1 MSKHNLKQI
10 SMKPIFTSF
19 LLVLIA
25 FHSTA
30 QEEKKLSYSIQLEC
44 YPLEAHINSE
54 TPFSCAGQTV
64 QFGVSLPVGQHIDLG
79 VIAGV
84 YFHYRISKVAPNLY
98 LYAPVQ
104 VSANFHTKNNRFG
117 VEIATG
123 FPLKLYEYQS
133 YIFSEGFW
141 FKDLYSDNPEQR
153 FQQNTLYKRNNIV
166 AVSNLRFKLAF
177 NDQQRWF
184 FNAGLRLMNYRRRF
198 KEEGLHQPEYV
209 VPGLESYWNISLG
222 LEYRL

>member
-1 MSKHNLKQI
+1 
-10 SMKPIFTSF
+10 MKPVVTSF

-30 QEEKKLSYSIQLEC
+30 QEEKKLSYSIQLESHL
-44 YPLEAHINSE
+44 LEYYLRSG
-54 TPFSCAGQTV
+54 TPFNYAGQTA
-64 QFGVSLPVGQHIDLG
+64 QFGVSWPVGQHIDLG
-79 VIAGV
+79 VKAGV

-104 VSANFHTKNNRFG
+104 VSANFHTRNNRFG

-133 YIFSEGFW
+133 CIFGRGFW
-141 FKDLYSDNPEQR
+141 FKDEYSEDPEDE
-153 FQQNTLYKRNNIV
+153 FQKNNIYKRNNII
-166 AVSNLRFKLAF
+166 AVTNLRFKFAF

-184 FNAGLRLMNYRRRF
+184 FNAGLRLMNYRRRY
-198 KEEGLHQPEYV
+198 KELGLHKPEYV
-209 VPGLESYWNISLG
+209 VPGLESYWNVSLG